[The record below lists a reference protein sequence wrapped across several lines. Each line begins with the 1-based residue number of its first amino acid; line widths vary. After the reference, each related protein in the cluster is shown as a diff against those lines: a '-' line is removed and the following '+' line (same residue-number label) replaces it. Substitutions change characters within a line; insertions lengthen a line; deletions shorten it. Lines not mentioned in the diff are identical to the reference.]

1 MRRSDVLHT
10 ITNLKG
16 EEGHQWV
23 VDTYNSIEPRP
34 RGYKLQDKDPWCA
47 STVSAVFHSLGY
59 DDLAEC
65 SCTVMVS
72 KAKELGLWVEDDA
85 FIPQT
90 GDVIMYDWQDNGSG
104 DNQGNPD
111 HVGIV
116 VKVTDKKIT
125 VREGNKAKSVG
136 NRTIDANGKFIRGY
150 IVPPYEDDVEGD
162 SQSLEQD
169 VDNLTPVEEKPEEK
183 PQTASERY
191 IVGKTYT
198 VSVRSALNVR
208 RTPKG
213 ALVGYANLTA
223 DGKKHAFASGALK
236 NGTRVTCLEVKAFSD
251 SDIWIKIPS
260 GWICAVDGD
269 KTFVV

>member
-1 MRRSDVLHT
+1 MKRSDVLHT

-34 RGYKLQDKDPWCA
+34 RGYKLQPKDAWCA
-47 STVSAVFHSLGY
+47 STVTAVLHSLGY
-59 DDLAEC
+59 DDIAEC
-65 SCTVMVS
+65 SCTVMTK
-72 KAKELGLWVEDDA
+72 KAQDLGIWVEDDGYT
-85 FIPQT
+85 PKT
-90 GDVIMYDWQDNGSG
+90 GDIIMYDWQDDGKG
-104 DNQGNPD
+104 DNMGNPD
-111 HVGIV
+111 HVGFV

-136 NRTIDANGKFIRGY
+136 NRTIDVNGKYIRGY
-150 IVPPYEDDVEGD
+150 IVPPYEDDTEEIRD
-162 SQSLEQD
+162 D
-169 VDNLTPVEEKPEEK
+169 VAESPSVSEKAEEKPK
-183 PQTASERY
+183 TSPQRY
-191 IVGKTYT
+191 VIGKVYT
-198 VSVRSALNVR
+198 ISVKSALNVR

-213 ALVGYANLTA
+213 ELVGYANLTA

-236 NGTRVTCLEVKAFSD
+236 NGTRVTCLEVKVFSD

-260 GWICAVDGD
+260 GWICAVDGI

>member
-1 MRRSDVLHT
+1 MKRSDVLHT

-16 EEGHQWV
+16 EEGHKKV
-23 VDTYNSIEPRP
+23 LEVYNAQNPLP
-34 RGYKLQDKDPWCA
+34 RGYKVQETDPWCA
-47 STVSAVFHSLGY
+47 TTVSAVFLMNGWDGIS
-59 DDLAEC
+59 EC
-65 SCTVMVS
+65 SCTVMT
-72 KAKELGLWVEDDA
+72 KMAQDLGIWVEDDA
-85 FIPQT
+85 YVPKT
-90 GDVIMYDWQDNGSG
+90 GDVILYDWQDDGKG
-104 DNQGNPD
+104 DNMGNPD
-111 HVGIV
+111 HIGIV

-136 NRTIDANGKFIRGY
+136 NRTLDINGKYIRGY

-169 VDNLTPVEEKPEEK
+169 VDNLTPVEEKPEET

-191 IVGKTYT
+191 IVDKVYT

-213 ALVGYANLTA
+213 ELVGYANLTA

-236 NGTRVTCLEVKAFSD
+236 NGTRVTCLEVKTFSD

-260 GWICAVDGD
+260 GWICAVDGN